1 MVFKLEPINCI
12 CKALVENDES
22 IRRTDDVFT
31 GRDNG
36 KRRMSSFHSSV
47 SLDVTL
53 HLFISSLNAGS
64 KGGWGVVRIWSW
76 KYQVTLNIE
85 PTCHTKCIRIIVCC
99 VELTAVQTCLLSIH
113 IYHFFCGQVK
123 LIFGLCDVE
132 HREWLESVSGILRF
146 HTFQLMPFTLL

>member
-1 MVFKLEPINCI
+1 MYLTWQKYGTGVLVFKLEPINCI

-64 KGGWGVVRIWSW
+64 KGGWGGSKDLELEISSDT
-76 KYQVTLNIE
+76 KYRTY
-85 PTCHTKCIRIIVCC
+85 
-99 VELTAVQTCLLSIH
+99 LSH
-113 IYHFFCGQVK
+113 QMH
-123 LIFGLCDVE
+123 
-132 HREWLESVSGILRF
+132 
-146 HTFQLMPFTLL
+146 